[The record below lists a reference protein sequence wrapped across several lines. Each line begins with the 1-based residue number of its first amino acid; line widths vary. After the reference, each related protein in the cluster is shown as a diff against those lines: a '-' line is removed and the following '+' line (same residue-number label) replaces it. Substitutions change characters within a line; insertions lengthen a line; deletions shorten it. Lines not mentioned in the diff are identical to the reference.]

1 MDIQWLKFSR
11 FSKSFLVNNG
21 DSKKREQGAITIVES
36 LIAIAIGITI
46 LVVWAQQQ
54 SHKLQSDTARQTG
67 RSIAAF
73 SRAASVALAEN
84 PPTAATTLSIAD
96 LQDCTDPTGAR
107 FLACNYRADT
117 VLPYILNDDGD
128 AVTFD
133 DLEIDVQIQPQG
145 PQATIDFGVFRSGRD
160 RDGNGLPDARPD
172 LAALALN
179 EAQTETSAG
188 VLGFFEVVFARE
200 DPTGIEFDP
209 DSATYD
215 SSAID
220 DLARIQTR
228 IGVNSGDAPFLRLD
242 GGNEM
247 TGGITF
253 ENAMSIRQLNDG
265 LAISGSGGLTI
276 SDGILEA
283 DSGITTSDI
292 TTEEI
297 TATESLTLPSTEGAV
312 GEGFARLDQSADVS
326 RIDGEVTQNRNN
338 LITLIGRVDAH
349 DTSINAIQSDV
360 SANKNRFS
368 LYCDTD
374 CVNDIYS
381 AMPDEAPDEWI
392 PQTCS
397 PSRATALARRN
408 SDTQYRWNSDNCNQ
422 SRFSVNTPCS
432 TTTGCIKSGQYCTWG
447 SRGGG
452 YAYVSSV
459 RVSGGSK
466 NFAYSTRNTQTLQ
479 CQNAYVKGYKK
490 CLVRTRWT
498 QCVNP
503 K

>member
-1 MDIQWLKFSR
+1 MDIQWLKFTR
-11 FSKSFLVNNG
+11 FAKLSLANNG
-21 DSKKREQGAITIVES
+21 EYRTREQGAITIVES

-73 SRAASVALAEN
+73 SRATSVALAEN
-84 PPTAATTLSIAD
+84 PPTAATTLLIAD
-96 LQDCTDPTGAR
+96 LQDCTDPAGVR

-117 VLPYILNDDGD
+117 VLPYILNDEGD
-128 AVTFD
+128 AVTFG

-160 RDGNGLPDARPD
+160 RDENGLPDARPD
-172 LAALALN
+172 LAAIALN

-188 VLGFFEVVFARE
+188 VLGFFEVVFAQE

-242 GGNEM
+242 GSNEM

-253 ENAMSIRQLNDG
+253 ENTMSIQPLNDG
-265 LAISGSGGLTI
+265 LAISGGGGLTI
-276 SDGILEA
+276 SDGTLEA
-283 DSGITTSDI
+283 NSGITTSDI

-297 TATESLTLPSTEGAV
+297 TATESLTLPSAEGAI

-326 RIDGEVTQNRNN
+326 RIDGEVTQNRND
-338 LITLIGRVDAH
+338 LITLTGRIEAH

-360 SANKNRFS
+360 SANTNRFS

-374 CVNDIYS
+374 CVDDIYS

-392 PQTCS
+392 PKTCS
-397 PSRATALARRN
+397 PSRATALAQRN
-408 SDTQYRWNSDNCNQ
+408 SDSQYPWNSDNCNQ
-422 SRFSVNTPCS
+422 SRFSVNSRCS
-432 TTTGCIKSGQYCTWG
+432 TTTGCIKSSEYCTWG
-447 SRGGG
+447 SNGGG
-452 YAYVSSV
+452 YEYVSSV
-459 RVSGGSK
+459 RLSGGSK
-466 NFAYSTRNTQTLQ
+466 IFAYGTRNAQTLQ
-479 CQNAYVKGYKK
+479 CQNSYVKAYKK
-490 CLVRTRWT
+490 CIVRTRWT